1 MLTRSGQNGMW
12 SGPGARNSPGADDVP
27 PAESGDPP
35 HLGTSTERGKPVAL
49 PSRVGD
55 SQEEPMGRRVKDEG
69 ESECRP
75 LTGRIGVEPTGDI
88 TSPEREPTS
97 PGFSVTRE
105 PRPTDSGGKADLS
118 RAATPAGAAPGH
130 APDWNSVNWKKVWR
144 TVRRLQARI
153 VKAVRE
159 GRWNKVK
166 ALVYLLTHS
175 YSGRAMAILR
185 VVSNSGAR
193 TPGVDGALWNTPESK
208 SKAFSALRRH
218 GYRPR
223 PLRRVYIPKSNGQ
236 RRGLGI
242 PTMAD
247 RAMQALYLLGL
258 DPIAETLADGHS
270 YGFRLERCCADALDQ
285 CHRVLRGSSG
295 PNWILEGDIKA
306 CFDRISHGWLIDNVL
321 MDKEVLGKWLK
332 AGFLE
337 KHVLFATTEGTPQ
350 GGIISPALANRALDG
365 LQELLERRFSD
376 TRRRRA
382 EGKVHL
388 VRYAD
393 DFIVTGTSQVL
404 LRREVQPLVEH
415 FLRERGLELS
425 HEKTRITHIE
435 DGFDFLG
442 QTVRR
447 YGDGKVLTKP
457 SNRSVKTFLAKIQ
470 ATIDDSGDKTAGD
483 MIRRLNQQIKGW
495 TMYHRYAASKR
506 TFTAVDNRIFWKLMR
521 WCRRRHPK
529 KSGEWI
535 KRRYFQREGNRDWVF
550 TGRFRDST
558 GSWHPIRL
566 MQAAGVKILRW
577 TKIRSA
583 ANPYDP
589 EWELYLEE
597 RSAWKLTHTLTGR
610 GRIEYLWKGQG
621 GRCVMCGQ
629 LLQAEDQPW
638 HIHHRIWRSR
648 GGGETY
654 DNLELLH
661 AHCHRQIHSQGKN

>member
-1 MLTRSGQNGMW
+1 
-12 SGPGARNSPGADDVP
+12 
-27 PAESGDPP
+27 
-35 HLGTSTERGKPVAL
+35 
-49 PSRVGD
+49 
-55 SQEEPMGRRVKDEG
+55 MGRRVKDEG

-75 LTGRIGVEPTGDI
+75 GTGRIEVEPRGDI
-88 TSPEREPTS
+88 TSPERGQTS
-97 PGFSVTRE
+97 LGSSVTRE

-130 APDWNSVNWKKVWR
+130 APDWHSTDWRKVWR

-175 YSGRAMAILR
+175 YSGRALAILR

-193 TPGVDGALWNTPESK
+193 TPGVDGILWNTPEAK
-208 SKAFSALRRH
+208 STAFNALRRH
-218 GYRPR
+218 GYRPQ
-223 PLRRVYIPKSNGQ
+223 PLRRVYIPKRNGK
-236 RRGLGI
+236 RALGI

-270 YGFRLERCCADALDQ
+270 YGFRPERCCADALDE
-285 CHRVLRGSSG
+285 CHKILRGPPAPS
-295 PNWILEGDIKA
+295 WILEGDIKA
-306 CFDRISHGWLIDNVL
+306 CFDRISHPWLIDNIP
-321 MDKEVLGKWLK
+321 MDKEMLGKWLK

-350 GGIISPALANRALDG
+350 GGIVSPALANRALDG
-365 LQELLERRFSD
+365 LQRLLERRFSD

-382 EGKVHL
+382 GSKVHL

-393 DFIVTGTSQVL
+393 DFVITGTSRVL
-404 LRREVQPLVEH
+404 LQREVQPLVEH
-415 FLRERGLELS
+415 FLQERGLELS

-447 YGDGKVLTKP
+447 FRNGKILIKP
-457 SNRSVKTFLAKIQ
+457 SKRSVKTFLSKIQ
-470 ATIDDSGDKTAGD
+470 EMIDNSGGMTTGD
-483 MIRRLNQQIKGW
+483 LVRRLNQQIKGW
-495 TMYHRYAASKR
+495 TMYHRYAVSKR
-506 TFTAVDNRIFWKLMR
+506 IFGAVDGRIFWKLMR
-521 WCRRRHPK
+521 WCRRRHPEK
-529 KSGEWI
+529 GWKWI
-535 KRRYFQREGNRDWVF
+535 KRRYFQREGRRDWVF
-550 TGRFRDST
+550 TGTIRDST
-558 GSWHPIRL
+558 GSARPIRL
-566 MQAAGVKILRW
+566 MRASGVKVLRW
-577 TKIRSA
+577 KKIRSA

-597 RSAWKLTHTLTGR
+597 RSVWKLTHTLAGR
-610 GRIEYLWKGQG
+610 GRIEYLWKGQK
-621 GRCVMCGQ
+621 GRCVLCGQ
-629 LLQAEDQPW
+629 ILQAEEQPW

-648 GGGETY
+648 GGGETF

-661 AHCHRQIHSQGKN
+661 AHCHRQIHSTGNR